1 MGRKKEFVVELSSE
15 EKSELQSIVKQGYHA
30 ARVIRRAQTLLW
42 LDEGKSDK
50 EIAELH
56 DVSVG
61 TVGNT
66 RKKWVLEKT
75 VEDKLRPGRPP
86 VLDGK
91 QEAMLVA
98 LACSDAPDGV
108 EEWTMQL
115 LADRVVELGLVDTI
129 SDETVRLRLK
139 KRHQTLA
146 EEDVVHSDSE

>member
-1 MGRKKEFVVELSSE
+1 MGRKKVFVVELSTE
-15 EKSELQSIVKQGYHA
+15 EKAELQLIVKQGRHA
-30 ARVIRRAQTLLW
+30 SRVIRRAQTLLW
-42 LDEGKSDK
+42 IDEGKSDK
-50 EIAELH
+50 EIAKLH
-56 DVSVG
+56 DARLA

-66 RKKWVLEKT
+66 RKKWVLERT
-75 VEDKLRPGRPP
+75 VEDKPRPGRPR

-115 LADRVVELGLVDTI
+115 LADRVIELGLVESI

-139 KRHQTLA
+139 KRT
-146 EEDVVHSDSE
+146 